1 MSNNQI
7 LHPNLITVIPGNI
20 TIQNFIPGKL
30 YKDNISI
37 YNTCNVPIVFTLRSS
52 DRNKLFVGE
61 STIRLGVN
69 QAKKIPLVIQDK
81 IKYNYNKLPTQKVLY
96 IHLSGELIDEKF
108 EIVLNYF
115 NKGNNNKKDFSDN
128 SIPLNYEEDFIKNGG
143 EKLKGQ
149 MFQPMNYNFTS
160 NYNTNDIENTEENF
174 EQFEQMN
181 SNINNIFKNNNNN
194 ILSNNNNNNNNNNS
208 NNSKSNVNKS
218 KINNSNQKEVLDN
231 FVLKRQNY
239 NINKEEELKRFI
251 EELMSKIT
259 EMKNILDT
267 YQINFGN
274 KIRFDDNNLIRQS
287 SSLYFIS
294 DKYFIDNMKE
304 KEKEII
310 NQEQDLEIS
319 NIKNQNKILMS
330 ENQVLEE
337 RIKILENQL
346 NDFKS
351 ELQYQKV
358 SNDNIITESNNI
370 NENNNSNLYY
380 QNKNEEN

>member
-1 MSNNQI
+1 MSAQI
-7 LHPNLITVIPGNI
+7 LHPNLITVVPGSI
-20 TIQNFIPGKL
+20 SIQNFIPGKL
-30 YKDNISI
+30 YKDNITI
-37 YNTCNVPIVFTLRSS
+37 YNTCNVPIVINLRSS

-61 STIRLGVN
+61 NTIRLGVN

-115 NKGNNNKKDFSDN
+115 SKGNINKKDFIDN
-128 SIPLNYEEDFIKNGG
+128 SFPLNYDDEFTKNND
-143 EKLKGQ
+143 KLKGQ
-149 MFQPMNYNFTS
+149 MLQPINYNYSS
-160 NYNTNDIENTEENF
+160 NYNTNDIEATEDNF
-174 EQFEQMN
+174 EQFEQINTNNINNTNNTNSNTNNNISNNVINNIN
-181 SNINNIFKNNNNN
+181 SNINNLNKNLKQKQN
-194 ILSNNNNNNNNNNS
+194 I
-208 NNSKSNVNKS
+208 
-218 KINNSNQKEVLDN
+218 DN

-310 NQEQDLEIS
+310 NQEEDLEIS
-319 NIKNQNKILMS
+319 NIKNQNKILIS
-330 ENQVLEE
+330 ENQALEE

-351 ELQYQKV
+351 EFQYQKV
-358 SNDNIITESNNI
+358 SNENIITESNNI

-380 QNKNEEN
+380 QNKNEGN

>member
-208 NNSKSNVNKS
+208 SSKSNVNKS

-239 NINKEEELKRFI
+239 NLNKEEELKRFI
-251 EELMSKIT
+251 DELIKKIS
-259 EMKNILDT
+259 EMKSILDT
-267 YQINFGN
+267 YQFNFNN
-274 KIRFDDNNLIRQS
+274 KTRFDDSNLIRQS
-287 SSLYFIS
+287 TSLYFIS
-294 DKYFIDNMKE
+294 DKCFIENIKE

-310 NQEQDLEIS
+310 KQEQDLEIS
-319 NIKNQNKILMS
+319 NIKNQNKILVA
-330 ENQVLEE
+330 ENQALEE

-346 NDFKS
+346 NEYKS
-351 ELQYQKV
+351 ELNEQYQKAL
-358 SNDNIITESNNI
+358 NENIVTDSNNI
-370 NENNNSNLYY
+370 NE
-380 QNKNEEN
+380 

>member
-1 MSNNQI
+1 MSVQI
-7 LHPNLITVIPGNI
+7 LHPNLITVVPGSI
-20 TIQNFIPGKL
+20 SIQNFIPGKL
-30 YKDNISI
+30 YKDNITI
-37 YNTCNVPIVFTLRSS
+37 YNTCNVPIVINLRSS

-61 STIRLGVN
+61 NLIRLGVN
-69 QAKKIPLVIQDK
+69 QAKKIPLIIQDK
-81 IKYNYNKLPTQKVLY
+81 VKYNYNKLPTQKLLY

-115 NKGNNNKKDFSDN
+115 SKGNINKKDFIDN
-128 SIPLNYEEDFIKNGG
+128 SFPLNYDEDFSKNND
-143 EKLKGQ
+143 KLKGQ
-149 MFQPMNYNFTS
+149 MLQPINYNYSS
-160 NYNTNDIENTEENF
+160 NYNTNDIEGTEENF
-174 EQFEQMN
+174 EQFEQINTNNFNTTNNNTNNNNISSNVINNIN
-181 SNINNIFKNNNNN
+181 SNINN
-194 ILSNNNNNNNNNNS
+194 LSNNL
-208 NNSKSNVNKS
+208 K
-218 KINNSNQKEVLDN
+218 QKQNIDN
-231 FVLKRQNY
+231 FVLKRQNN

-251 EELMSKIT
+251 DELMSKIT

-310 NQEQDLEIS
+310 NQEEDLEIS
-319 NIKNQNKILMS
+319 NIKNQNKILIS
-330 ENQVLEE
+330 ENQALEE

-351 ELQYQKV
+351 ELQYQKI
-358 SNDNIITESNNI
+358 SNDNIITESNNV

-380 QNKNEEN
+380 QNKNEDN

>member
-1 MSNNQI
+1 MSVQI
-7 LHPNLITVIPGNI
+7 LHPNLITVVPGSI
-20 TIQNFIPGKL
+20 SIQNFIPGKL
-30 YKDNISI
+30 YKDNITI
-37 YNTCNVPIVFTLRSS
+37 YNTCNVPIVINLRSS

-61 STIRLGVN
+61 NLIRLGVN
-69 QAKKIPLVIQDK
+69 QAKKIPLIIKV
-81 IKYNYNKLPTQKVLY
+81 KYNYNKLPTQKLLY

-115 NKGNNNKKDFSDN
+115 SKGNINKKDFIDN
-128 SIPLNYEEDFIKNGG
+128 SFPLNYDEDFSKNND
-143 EKLKGQ
+143 KLKGQ
-149 MFQPMNYNFTS
+149 MLQPINYNYSS
-160 NYNTNDIENTEENF
+160 NYNTNDIEGTEENF
-174 EQFEQMN
+174 EQFEQINTNNFNTTNNNTNNNNISSNVINNIN
-181 SNINNIFKNNNNN
+181 SNINN
-194 ILSNNNNNNNNNNS
+194 LSNNL
-208 NNSKSNVNKS
+208 K
-218 KINNSNQKEVLDN
+218 QKQNIDN
-231 FVLKRQNY
+231 FVLKRQNN

-251 EELMSKIT
+251 DELMSKIT

-310 NQEQDLEIS
+310 NQEEDLEIS
-319 NIKNQNKILMS
+319 NIKNQNKILIS
-330 ENQVLEE
+330 ENQALEE

-358 SNDNIITESNNI
+358 SNDNIITESNNV

-380 QNKNEEN
+380 QNKNEDN

>member
-128 SIPLNYEEDFIKNGG
+128 SIPLNYEE

-239 NINKEEELKRFI
+239 NLNKEEELKRFI
-251 EELMSKIT
+251 DELIKKIS
-259 EMKNILDT
+259 EMKSILDT
-267 YQINFGN
+267 YQFNFNN
-274 KIRFDDNNLIRQS
+274 KTRFDDSNLIRQS
-287 SSLYFIS
+287 TSLYFIS
-294 DKYFIDNMKE
+294 DKCFIENFKE

-310 NQEQDLEIS
+310 KQEQDLEIS